1 MSTESSSRS
10 GAAPLSYSDY
20 LQVPQLLSLQHPQSS
35 TPHHDELLFI
45 IIHQTYELWFKLLLH
60 ELDAVV
66 ANLQAAARNPGSR
79 DEVYEAA
86 RLLRR
91 CTEVV
96 RVLVEQFTILE
107 TMLPTHF
114 LAFRGLLKPAS
125 GFQSEQFRE
134 IEFLCGL
141 KDEKMLRLHEPTP
154 EMHAALER
162 RLHEPSLRDVFFAA
176 LTALG
181 ATPPLK
187 ENASESEKFQ
197 ARAQAIVALYRDEKG
212 HRDWIDVCER
222 LTEFDELIVSWRLR
236 HIQMVERTIGARMGT
251 GGSAGASYLKGTIDK
266 KFFPE
271 LWEAR
276 SLMSEG
282 GG

>member
-1 MSTESSSRS
+1 MSTQHSAGSS
-10 GAAPLSYSDY
+10 APQLTYSDY
-20 LQVPQLLSLQHPQSS
+20 LHVPALTSLQHPQSS
-35 TPHHDELLFI
+35 PPHHDELLFI
-45 IIHQTYELWFKLLLH
+45 ITHQTYELWFKLLLH

-66 ANLQAAARNPGSR
+66 ANLRAAAENPGSR

-91 CTEVV
+91 CTEVA
-96 RVLVEQFTILE
+96 RVLVQQFTILE
-107 TMLPTHF
+107 TMLPSHF
-114 LAFRGLLKPAS
+114 LAFRGKLKPAS

-141 KDEKMLRLHEPTP
+141 KDEKMLRMHEPTP

-162 RLHEPSLRDVFFAA
+162 RLREPSLRDVFFTALAA
-176 LTALG
+176 LGTMPQVRDD
-181 ATPPLK
+181 AT
-187 ENASESEKFQ
+187 EAEQFQ
-197 ARAQAIVALYRDEKG
+197 ARAQAILALYRDERG

-222 LTEFDELIVSWRLR
+222 LTEFDELLVSWRLR
-236 HIQMVERTIGARMGT
+236 HIQMVERTIGMRMGT
-251 GGSAGASYLKGTIDK
+251 GGSSGASYLKGTLDK

-276 SLMSEG
+276 SLMSEE
-282 GG
+282 